1 MRNEM
6 LRGRVLRYMY
16 AFRLSRCGTRV
27 AVCQQHFAKRH
38 LTQSRNDENDF
49 SFFSLSF
56 LLPLSL
62 FLPAPLFFLFQ
73 HDCSLPI
80 PLTRWRE
87 KKTTIIRGRLDA
99 KISSTTGRCG
109 SRAPCILT
117 LYRLSRNRSAMI
129 FAIAEASWSASLSL
143 QVVSCREIETR
154 SLKVCAENPVVRKA
168 IVIVAISPHHWP
180 VYPCPVVS

>member
-1 MRNEM
+1 MKTT
-6 LRGRVLRYMY
+6 
-16 AFRLSRCGTRV
+16 FRFFPSPSFFLS
-27 AVCQQHFAKRH
+27 
-38 LTQSRNDENDF
+38 L
-49 SFFSLSF
+49 FFSL
-56 LLPLSL
+56 P
-62 FLPAPLFFLFQ
+62 PPFFLFQ

-109 SRAPCILT
+109 SRAPCIFS

-168 IVIVAISPHHWP
+168 IVIVAISPHRWP

>member
-1 MRNEM
+1 MKTT
-6 LRGRVLRYMY
+6 
-16 AFRLSRCGTRV
+16 FRFFPSPSFFLS
-27 AVCQQHFAKRH
+27 
-38 LTQSRNDENDF
+38 L
-49 SFFSLSF
+49 FFSL
-56 LLPLSL
+56 P
-62 FLPAPLFFLFQ
+62 PHFFLFQ

-80 PLTRWRE
+80 PLTRLRE

-109 SRAPCILT
+109 SRAPCIFS

-168 IVIVAISPHHWP
+168 IVIVAISPHRWP